1 MREFAEVFLDLTRT
15 IKRVHELKLKNDYT
29 EAYLLSCDITD
40 YAQELEDVMQK
51 DANIQ

>member
-1 MREFAEVFLDLTRT
+1 
-15 IKRVHELKLKNDYT
+15 
-29 EAYLLSCDITD
+29 LLSCDITD